1 MSRRIF
7 VDMDG
12 TLAEWK
18 NVSKIDELYEEGYYY
33 NLEPNKKLIENLKKM
48 IQKGEEIYILSSF
61 LNDSKYALVE
71 KNRWLDS
78 HLPELK
84 NENRIFVKYGDD
96 KSRYIKGGIS
106 DTDYLLDDYTK
117 NLLEWKASGGVG
129 IKYLNGINHTKG
141 TWQGLK
147 IMYKNFL

>member
-71 KNRWLDS
+71 K
-78 HLPELK
+78 K
-84 NENRIFVKYGDD
+84 QVAG
-96 KSRYIKGGIS
+96 
-106 DTDYLLDDYTK
+106 
-117 NLLEWKASGGVG
+117 
-129 IKYLNGINHTKG
+129 
-141 TWQGLK
+141 
-147 IMYKNFL
+147 